1 MQKYFI
7 RLLYR
12 FMDSF
17 QITVLLV
24 VAILL
29 IAIFTTVG
37 ILSKY
42 TAADKVYPPISN
54 TCPDYWAVDASGNC
68 MIPPTPASLNTGLT
82 YSGGSINFTTDVNEV
97 SKIYTP
103 GYISDG
109 GKINFSDPL
118 WKTIGKSTE
127 CAKKDWATNSKVIWD
142 GISNYNS
149 CK

>member
-24 VAILL
+24 AAILL

-42 TAADKVYPPISN
+42 STEDKVYPPISN

-68 MIPPTPASLNTGLT
+68 VIPSTTGMNVGSSYAS
-82 YSGGSINFTTDVNEV
+82 GSINFTTDINQTNN
-97 SKIYTP
+97 IYTP

-109 GKINFSDPL
+109 NKINFSDPL
-118 WKTIGKSTE
+118 WGTLGKSVE
-127 CAKKDWATNSKVIWD
+127 CAKKSWATQSKVVWD

>member
-24 VAILL
+24 AAILL

-42 TAADKVYPPISN
+42 TTSDKVYPPISN
-54 TCPDYWAVDASGNC
+54 TCPDYWAVDTSGNC
-68 MIPPTPASLNTGLT
+68 IIPPTAASINVGDS
-82 YSGGSINFTTDVNEV
+82 YASGIINFTTDDQDVN
-97 SKIYTP
+97 KIYTP

-109 GKINFSDPL
+109 GKINFADPL
-118 WKTIGKSTE
+118 WGTKGKSIE
-127 CAKKDWATNSKVIWD
+127 CAKKSWASQSKVIWD

-149 CK
+149 CT